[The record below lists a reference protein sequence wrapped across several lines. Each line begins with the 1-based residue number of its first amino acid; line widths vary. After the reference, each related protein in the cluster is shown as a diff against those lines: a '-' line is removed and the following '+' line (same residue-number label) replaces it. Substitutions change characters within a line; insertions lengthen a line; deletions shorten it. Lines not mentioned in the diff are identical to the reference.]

1 MSQGELIA
9 GIAQDAEA
17 EARRMLE
24 DASKAAQE
32 RREAAEKQVA
42 VILDEARRK
51 AEEQAGSLS
60 RQIASAAKMEVK
72 RIGLRVREQA
82 TRLVIERVRSRLAQ
96 MIGGP
101 EYREALIGWLVE
113 AAIGLSLPEA
123 SVNASPAELALIDER
138 LLAEVQERVLEL
150 TARKVRL
157 FKSDADP
164 LVGQG
169 VVLVG
174 REGRLAFNNQVSTRL
189 LRRQTEIRKIIH
201 EVLWKKES

>member
-9 GIAQDAEA
+9 GIAQDAAA
-17 EARRMLE
+17 EAQRLLE
-24 DASKAAQE
+24 EASKAAQE
-32 RREAAEKQVA
+32 RREATENQASA
-42 VILDEARRK
+42 ILEEARRK
-51 AEEQAGSLS
+51 AGEQARNLS
-60 RQIASAAKMEVK
+60 RQIASTAKMEVK

-82 TRLVIERVRSRLAQ
+82 TRMVIERVRSRLAQ
-96 MIGGP
+96 MIGSP

-113 AAIGLSLPEA
+113 AIIGLSLPEA
-123 SVNASPAELALIDER
+123 AVNACPAELELIDEG
-138 LLAEVQERVLEL
+138 LLAEVQGRVLEL
-150 TARKVRL
+150 TGRKVRL

-189 LRRQTEIRKIIH
+189 LRRQTQIRKIIY
-201 EVLWKKES
+201 ERLWKKES

>member
-17 EARRMLE
+17 DARRVLE
-24 DASKAAQE
+24 EASKAAQE
-32 RREAAEKQVA
+32 RREGTEKQA
-42 VILDEARRK
+42 SAILDEARRK
-51 AEEQAGSLS
+51 AEEQAKNIS
-60 RQIASAAKMEVK
+60 RQIASTAKMEVK

-82 TRLVIERVRSRLAQ
+82 TRLGIEQVRSRLAQ
-96 MIGGP
+96 MIGSP

-123 SVNASPAELALIDER
+123 AVNACPAELALIDER
-138 LLAEVQERVLEL
+138 LLSEVQERVLEL
-150 TARKVRL
+150 TGRKVRL

-169 VVLVG
+169 VVLIG
-174 REGRLAFNNQVSTRL
+174 REGRLAFNNQISTRL
-189 LRRQTEIRKIIH
+189 LRRQTEIRKIIY
-201 EVLWKKES
+201 ETLWKKES